1 MVVWGGLAVPS
12 RRAGKLRPLPFP
24 RAVLLYCVALCAPTE
39 PPAALGLRAPR
50 ACARLL
56 RQAGADV
63 GVDEALHYLGEQQ
76 SERSDPVRW
85 MYRYSDRADR
95 PATGVFFLSGR
106 RLLSGAAVCA

>member
-1 MVVWGGLAVPS
+1 MCSHAVPCRS
-12 RRAGKLRPLPFP
+12 ELKGSAR
-24 RAVLLYCVALCAPTE
+24 V
-39 PPAALGLRAPR
+39 
-50 ACARLL
+50 CARLL